1 MAKKS
6 RLNRDQKRKAKVT
19 KERKAHPASGV
30 LPYKG
35 NTYKSPELAQ
45 TMFYTE
51 LGIHEADVMS
61 DRSLTDD
68 DVRDALEQLVLDM
81 RQGPLPPQS
90 DSNHFTDTG
99 VPTDT
104 IAWNIRRNWK
114 RLYEEAPNP
123 GREKLIGVLRTL
135 LDSINTWSTPSPAS
149 RGYLHFVE
157 GFLKKSGA
165 SVRVVDENM
174 EEIEDEP
181 DEDDLLELGRA
192 AYLDRDRAALGEFE
206 KQIVALTANMQVERV
221 VNVCQQLIGEMG
233 DNQAATRTL
242 SALSIA
248 AQKMLPQLP
257 HERG

>member
-19 KERKAHPASGV
+19 KERKAHQDSGV

-35 NTYKSPELAQ
+35 NTYKSPELVP
-45 TMFYTE
+45 TVFRTE

-61 DRSLTDD
+61 ERSLTD
-68 DVRDALEQLVLDM
+68 RDIRAALEQLVLDM
-81 RQGPLPPQS
+81 RQSPLPPQD
-90 DSNHFTDTG
+90 DSNRFSDTG
-99 VPTDT
+99 SPTDL
-104 IAWNIRRNWK
+104 IVWNIRRNWK
-114 RLYEEAPNP
+114 DLYEESPHP
-123 GREKLIGVLRTL
+123 GRENLIGVLRTL

-165 SVRVVDENM
+165 TVRVMDENM

-181 DEDDLLELGRA
+181 DEDDLLELGRV
-192 AYLDRDRAALGEFE
+192 AYLDHDQAALGEFE
-206 KQIVALTANMQVERV
+206 KQIMALTASRQVDRV

-233 DNQAATRTL
+233 GNQAAARTL

-257 HERG
+257 YERG